1 MLRLIRNAVA
11 CKDVADLRFEL
22 GVEIRAAEM
31 EQGMTL
37 TVRLYFLEVRSSFPN
52 VEDGKYV

>member
-1 MLRLIRNAVA
+1 VA

-37 TVRLYFLEVRSSFPN
+37 TVRLS
-52 VEDGKYV
+52 